1 MFVASIQKVGSVMV
15 QQNKPLVRTKHL
27 KKYFPVKRNFLLA
40 RNEIFVRALEDISID
55 IYKGETL
62 GLVGESGCGKSTL
75 GRVLLQLYPPTAGS
89 SVYYTDSLDQ
99 MDLDYIPKELKKLQG
114 YQKTA
119 IQQFEKHVKYQAELA
134 AMDTNSSDK
143 KVVQKRRLQESK
155 VQKAYT
161 NATTAMFD
169 GAQLVGRYILA
180 QNLSSV
186 ADMLLQAIELEGYNG
201 AFFKGFEEPTNQQL
215 KPEVQKLFNQVK
227 QSFQG
232 PFVALPGQ
240 VVDAALLE
248 DLDYT
253 RADSVNLSK
262 LDDEELRQIRRK
274 LQIIF
279 QDPYSSLDSRM
290 SVGQII
296 GEAVVEHGMYEK
308 GSKELEEYVLDV
320 MKKCGLD
327 SYMIHRFPHQFS
339 GGQRQRIGIARALAL
354 KPEFV
359 IADEAVSALDVS
371 IQSQIINLLMK
382 LKKTEDLTYLF
393 ISHDLSV
400 IKHISDRIGVMYLG
414 DMVELGPAEEIY
426 ADPLHPYTKA
436 LLSAIPTTDAKDKK
450 KQIILEGDIPSN
462 IFPPSGCKFHNR
474 CPLAKE
480 KCKVDVPE
488 FREVKPNHFVA
499 CHYYEET
506 KTMGN

>member
-1 MFVASIQKVGSVMV
+1 
-15 QQNKPLVRTKHL
+15 
-27 KKYFPVKRNFLLA
+27 
-40 RNEIFVRALEDISID
+40 
-55 IYKGETL
+55 
-62 GLVGESGCGKSTL
+62 
-75 GRVLLQLYPPTAGS
+75 
-89 SVYYTDSLDQ
+89 
-99 MDLDYIPKELKKLQG
+99 
-114 YQKTA
+114 
-119 IQQFEKHVKYQAELA
+119 
-134 AMDTNSSDK
+134 
-143 KVVQKRRLQESK
+143 
-155 VQKAYT
+155 
-161 NATTAMFD
+161 
-169 GAQLVGRYILA
+169 
-180 QNLSSV
+180 
-186 ADMLLQAIELEGYNG
+186 
-201 AFFKGFEEPTNQQL
+201 
-215 KPEVQKLFNQVK
+215 LFNKVK
-227 QSFQG
+227 QSFEG
-232 PFVALPGQ
+232 SFVALPGQ

-262 LDDEELRQIRRK
+262 LDDEELRKIRRK

-308 GSKELEEYVLDV
+308 GSKELEEYILDV
-320 MKKCGLD
+320 MQKCGLD

-426 ADPLHPYTKA
+426 SDPLHPYTKA
-436 LLSAIPTTDAKDKK
+436 LLSAIPTTDAIGKK
-450 KQIILEGDIPSN
+450 KHIILEGDIPSN

-480 KCKVDVPE
+480 NCKVDVPE

>member
-1 MFVASIQKVGSVMV
+1 MV
-15 QQNKPLVRTKHL
+15 DYNTPLVRTKHL
-27 KKYFPVKRNFLLA
+27 KKYFPIKKNFLLA
-40 RNEIFVRALEDISID
+40 RNEIFVRALEDISLD

-89 SVYYTDSLDQ
+89 SVYYSDSLDQ
-99 MDLDYIPKELKKLQG
+99 MKLSYIPKELKKVVK
-114 YQKTA
+114 YQEKA
-119 IQQFEKHVKYQAELA
+119 VKSFEKHA
-134 AMDTNSSDK
+134 AAHANLLTMRANPSTDK
-143 KVVQKRRLQESK
+143 KQLAKLRMEELFVQKL
-155 VQKAYT
+155 YT
-161 NATTAMFD
+161 QATTAMFD
-169 GAQLVGRYILA
+169 GAQLIGRYILSPSLREMSA
-180 QNLSSV
+180 S
-186 ADMLLQAIELEGYNG
+186 LLKAIDQEGYNG
-201 AFFKGFEEPTNQQL
+201 AFFKGFETPTSTTLQA
-215 KPEVQKLFNQVK
+215 EVQAAFNQVK
-227 QSFQG
+227 THANG
-232 PFVALPGQ
+232 PWISLAGQ
-240 VVDAALLE
+240 VVNEDLLV

-253 RADSVNLSK
+253 RAESVNLSK

-308 GSKELEEYVLDV
+308 NSPELEEYVKDV

-371 IQSQIINLLMK
+371 IQSQIINLLMD

-414 DMVELGPAEEIY
+414 DLVELGPAEDIY
-426 ADPLHPYTKA
+426 AEPLHPYTKA
-436 LLSAIPTTDAKDKK
+436 LLSAIPTTDQRDKK

-474 CPLAKE
+474 CPIAKE
-480 KCKVDVPE
+480 NCKVDIPA
-488 FREVKPNHFVA
+488 FREVKPKHFVA